1 MIDILHNYVLAAEV
15 DLEKM
20 LGTVMTLVC
29 LVGVG
34 VLISWQVHTPGLSA
48 LKQCPIRRTRLPL
61 FFPFLQLMVW
71 LVGAMLCGELIKKL
85 LASRPET
92 TIHFVQ
98 YAALTILDIGL
109 LVFFLLVAKFGFVR
123 GLRGFGLNWRKIP
136 KDLGWGAVNLAAIY
150 PVVLLTLYLTVEV
163 GKLFAGPEFELQKHQ
178 TLVEM
183 NQTNPVWMQ
192 VLLVLFAVA
201 IVPVFEEV
209 LFRGLIQST
218 LTAYL
223 PSPWMSIGITSALF
237 AGLHYGTHS
246 VGIFVLACCLGYAY
260 ERSGSLWR
268 SIFIHILF
276 NSVSVVGALFLGI

>member
-1 MIDILHNYVLAAEV
+1 MIDILHNYILAAEV
-15 DLEKM
+15 DLEKT
-20 LGTVMTLVC
+20 LGTVITLVC
-29 LVGVG
+29 LAGVG
-34 VLISWQVHTPGLSA
+34 VLISWQVKTPGLSA
-48 LKQCPIRRTRLPL
+48 LEHCPVRRTRLPL
-61 FFPFLQLMVW
+61 FFPFLQLFVW
-71 LVGAMLCGELIKKL
+71 LVGAMLCGEMIKKL
-85 LASRPET
+85 LASRPEI

-98 YAALTILDIGL
+98 YAAMTVLDIGL

-136 KDLGWGAVNLAAIY
+136 KDLGWAMINLAAIY
-150 PVVLLTLYLTVEV
+150 PVVLMVLHVTVEV
-163 GKLFAGPEFELQKHQ
+163 GKQFAGPEFKLQEHQ

-183 NQTNPVWMQ
+183 NQANPVWMQ

-218 LTAYL
+218 LSAHL

-268 SIFIHILF
+268 PIFIHILF
-276 NSVSVVGALFLGI
+276 NSISVAGVLFLGI

>member
-1 MIDILHNYVLAAEV
+1 MIEILHNYVLAAEV
-15 DLEKM
+15 DLEM
-20 LGTVMTLVC
+20 TAGMVLTLVC
-29 LVGVG
+29 LAGVG
-34 VLISWQVHTPGLSA
+34 VLISWQVMTPGLSS
-48 LKQCPIRRTRLPL
+48 LDHCPVRRTRLPL

-71 LVGAMLCGELIKKL
+71 LVGGMLIGQLIKKL

-92 TIHFVQ
+92 TIQFVQ
-98 YAALTILDIGL
+98 YMGLTVLDIGML
-109 LVFFLLVAKFGFVR
+109 AFFLLVVKFAFVR

-150 PVVLLTLYLTVEV
+150 PVVLLALYLTVAV

-183 NQTNPVWMQ
+183 NQTIPMWMRMS
-192 VLLVLFAVA
+192 LVLFAVA

-268 SIFIHILF
+268 PIFIHILF
-276 NSVSVVGALFLGI
+276 NSISVVGVLYFGA

>member
-1 MIDILHNYVLAAEV
+1 MIDILHNYVLATE
-15 DLEKM
+15 M
-20 LGTVMTLVC
+20 TVENAARMVLTLVC
-29 LVGVG
+29 LAGVG
-34 VLISWQVHTPGLSA
+34 VLISWQVVTPGLSS
-48 LKQCPIRRTRLPL
+48 LGHCPIRRTRLPL
-61 FFPFLQLMVW
+61 FFPFLQLMMW
-71 LVGAMLCGELIKKL
+71 LVAGMLIGQLIKKL

-92 TIHFVQ
+92 TIQFVQ
-98 YAALTILDIGL
+98 YMGLTVLDIGM

-150 PVVLLTLYLTVEV
+150 PVVLLALYLTVEV

-183 NQTNPVWMQ
+183 NQAIPMWMRMS
-192 VLLVLFAVA
+192 LVLFAVA

-223 PSPWMSIGITSALF
+223 PRPWMSIGITSALF

-276 NSVSVVGALFLGI
+276 NSISVVGVLYFGV

>member
-1 MIDILHNYVLAAEV
+1 MIEILHNYVFVAQV
-15 DLEKM
+15 DVEAI
-20 LGTVMTLVC
+20 LGTVMTVVC
-29 LVGVG
+29 LAGVG
-34 VLISWQVHTPGLSA
+34 VLIRWQVQTPGLSA
-48 LKQCPIRRTRLPL
+48 LAHCPVRRTRLPL
-61 FFPFLQLMVW
+61 FFPFLQLFVW
-71 LVGAMLCGELIKKL
+71 LVAAMLCGELVKKL
-85 LASRPET
+85 LASRPEA

-98 YAALTILDIGL
+98 YAVLTVLDIGL
-109 LVFFLLVAKFGFVR
+109 LAFFLLVAKFGFVR

-136 KDLGWGAVNLAAIY
+136 KDLGWATVNLAAIY
-150 PVVLLTLYLTVEV
+150 PIVLLALYLTVAA

-183 NQTNPVWMQ
+183 NQTNPLWMQ
-192 VLLVLFAVA
+192 VLLVVFAVG

-218 LTAYL
+218 LTAHL

-268 SIFIHILF
+268 SIFIHVLF
-276 NSVSVVGALFLGI
+276 NSISVAGALFWGV

>member
-1 MIDILHNYVLAAEV
+1 MIDILQNYVLVAEI
-15 DLEKM
+15 DLEKI
-20 LGTVMTLVC
+20 LGLAIMALVS
-29 LVGVG
+29 LAL
-34 VLISWQVHTPGLSA
+34 LISWQVQTPGLSA
-48 LKQCPIRRTRLPL
+48 LRQCPIRRTRLPL
-61 FFPFLQLMVW
+61 FFPFLQLMMW
-71 LVGAMLCGELIKKL
+71 LVAAMLCGELIKKL

-92 TIHFVQ
+92 TMHFVQ
-98 YAALTILDIGL
+98 YAALAMLDVGM

-136 KDLGWGAVNLAAIY
+136 KDLGWATINLAAIY
-150 PVVLLTLYLTVEV
+150 PIVLMVLHVTVEV

-183 NQTNPVWMQ
+183 NQANPVWMQ

-223 PSPWMSIGITSALF
+223 PRPWMSIGITSALF

-276 NSVSVVGALFLGI
+276 NSISVVGVLYFGV